1 MMKRKRSSGGKVLV
15 SSSTKT
21 KTPKE
26 RSMNET
32 KYMGMDVHKAM
43 TVIAVLNGVGKTVA
57 EAIIE
62 TKARTILD
70 FIKSQRGTL
79 HVAFE
84 EGTQAAWLY
93 DLIKPYVA
101 DVVVCNPRRIAK
113 QGTKGDKTR
122 CQAIGGAAAHAWPAP
137 GLPRRAEQQGPQ
149 GSRPERTG
157 WDT

>member
-93 DLIKPYVA
+93 DLIRPYVA
-101 DVVVCNPRRIAK
+101 SVRRSISRARDNSGWGKTGGIRPHRRTQSTVSVCMR
-113 QGTKGDKTR
+113 GTIRGTSDK
-122 CQAIGGAAAHAWPAP
+122 
-137 GLPRRAEQQGPQ
+137 
-149 GSRPERTG
+149 
-157 WDT
+157 